1 MSALPQSQ
9 TEEAHPHVVEL
20 PAFDVIGLTTRTSNE
35 DEFSG
40 RSKIGPLWGKFL
52 QGAGNSIPE
61 PLDETIFSLYTHYES
76 NHYGAYDVIVGKSVK
91 SGTAAPAGMVA
102 KRIPAA
108 TYLVFPAESRAPE
121 SIVAAWK
128 SVYCYFEEPGA
139 PKRAFTV
146 DFERYSEKGVELF
159 IAIQ

>member
-1 MSALPQSQ
+1 MSAFPQSQ
-9 TEEAHPHVVEL
+9 PEAHPHVAEL
-20 PAFDVIGLTTRTSNE
+20 PAFDVIGLTTRTSND

-40 RSKIGPLWGKFL
+40 NSKIGPLWGSFMG
-52 QGAGNSIPE
+52 GAAQSIPDALE
-61 PLDETIFSLYTHYES
+61 ETIFSLYTHYES
-76 NHYGAYDVIVGKSVK
+76 DHNGAYDVILGKSVQP
-91 SGTAAPAGMVA
+91 GTEPPADMIA
-102 KRIPAA
+102 KHVPAA

-121 SIVAAWK
+121 AIVAAWQ
-128 SVYCYFEEPGA
+128 SVYCYFDEPGT